1 MKLLKPYYEPLLL
14 IIIIITFLL
23 FRKELLGANIY
34 VILGSI
40 VAFYFIPIKII
51 ALIINP
57 DRKQQGLTVLSSLII
72 AITIGA
78 SFIAVNDK
86 NFTGLQTVTYV
97 LAVINVIFMI
107 YAFFK
112 DLERKAFLL
121 HLIIVGFISVMLDF
135 I

>member
-1 MKLLKPYYEPLLL
+1 MKILKRYYEPLLL
-14 IIIIITFLL
+14 IIVIIAFFL
-23 FRKELLGANIY
+23 FRKELLGVNTY

-40 VAFYFIPIKII
+40 IAFYFIPVKII

-57 DRKQQGLTVLSSLII
+57 DSKQQGLTVLSSLII

-86 NFTGLQTVTYV
+86 NFIGLQTATYI

-112 DLERKAFLL
+112 DQERKAFLL
-121 HLIIVGFISVMLDF
+121 HLIIIGFISVMLDF